1 MEIFGVG
8 PFELVLIALVAFI
21 VLGPERIPGAMR
33 WLGRL
38 VRQVRQ
44 MSQQLTKDY
53 GEDIRQVTG
62 ELTAVQAELRNIQ
75 RDLTEVTR
83 GLVTGTEK
91 IYPPKTAAANPID
104 PPAPAAPAVTT
115 DDSPVSSEPS
125 AVTTN
130 ELPAADGP
138 EIIDYRAGS
147 RPS

>member
-21 VLGPERIPGAMR
+21 VLGPERIPSAMR

-75 RDLTEVTR
+75 RDLSEVTR

-91 IYPPKTAAANPID
+91 IHPPKAAAATPIE
-104 PPAPAAPAVTT
+104 PPAPTAPAPDASAAPASTEPAAPAAP
-115 DDSPVSSEPS
+115 
-125 AVTTN
+125 N
-130 ELPAADGP
+130 EP
-138 EIIDYRAGS
+138 EIIDYRAGN
-147 RPS
+147 PSS